1 MQLVKTVND
10 IEIYVNSD
18 GRFIADVGGKK
29 MKRVSI
35 KPIEKAIM
43 MLQQAVTV
51 HLIRGTSWDNGKTR
65 REIDIVAF
73 EKSGKARDS
82 SGELL
87 ERYGKFYIGTQD
99 QIEAVDELIDR
110 QKELNHE
117 WGALLKEMQNVHGR
131 NFETLR
137 DSMTLSQPANR

>member
-43 MLQQAVTV
+43 MLQQAMTV
-51 HLIRGTSWDNGKTR
+51 HLIRGTSWNNSRDR

-73 EKSGKARDS
+73 EKSGKARDY
-82 SGELL
+82 SGKLL